1 MHATIR
7 LYIVERRLLW
17 KKRPVEIAVIFAG
30 TIFAGHGDI
39 FRFAMGTASIPDA
52 KKERLIG
59 QPASIGS
66 RTKTKKRADA
76 ILLFASALFYA
87 RTLIRN
93 NRLAC
98 APPHPIDKTEE
109 FVSSARAADNHLARK
124 HMLAPAEGNTRL
136 RKRRSLSVSHAP
148 LAIVLLENTCS
159 HRLCPPH
166 TLSLY
171 TILFS

>member
-1 MHATIR
+1 M
-7 LYIVERRLLW
+7 
-17 KKRPVEIAVIFAG
+17 EIAVIFAG

-98 APPHPIDKTEE
+98 APSHPIDKMEE
-109 FVSSARAADNHLARK
+109 FVSSTRAAGNRFARK
-124 HMLAPAEGNTRL
+124 HTLAPAEGNTRL
-136 RKRRSLSVSHAP
+136 WKRRSLSALHAP
-148 LAIVLLENTCS
+148 PAINLPVSTCS
-159 HRLCPPH
+159 PIFGPPHSFSPHTTHFHILVMGVWGLCPH
-166 TLSLY
+166 D
-171 TILFS
+171 